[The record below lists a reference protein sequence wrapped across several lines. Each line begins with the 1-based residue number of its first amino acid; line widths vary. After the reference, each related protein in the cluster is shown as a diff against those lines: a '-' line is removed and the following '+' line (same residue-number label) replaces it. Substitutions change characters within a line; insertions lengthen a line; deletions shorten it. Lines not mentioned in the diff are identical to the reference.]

1 MKFLLWD
8 SLNAFTKLYDDIL
21 QPVGEKYH
29 LTRAEL
35 DILLFLANNPQY
47 DRAADIIEVRKVA
60 KSHVSASVK
69 ELLAKGYLKGT
80 YDDGNQRDIHLH
92 VTKKADSII
101 SDGRR
106 EQDKFR
112 KTIFNGMSQ
121 TEMNALD
128 RSLQK
133 LIQNAEQYYEDKTK

>member
-80 YDDGNQRDIHLH
+80 YDDGNQRP
-92 VTKKADSII
+92 
-101 SDGRR
+101 
-106 EQDKFR
+106 
-112 KTIFNGMSQ
+112 
-121 TEMNALD
+121 
-128 RSLQK
+128 
-133 LIQNAEQYYEDKTK
+133 